1 MNLIYKTVGELNR
14 GMYIYY
20 PQGPNRNAFKRCS
33 ITVLREE
40 DDEASVLKLL
50 FEMGLAKLAERDQII
65 LSFPNPVNRQWKADI
80 DGDDVRAFNIFQ
92 DAMAK
97 PDNRP
102 METRPDGFPTYE
114 YMMSTWHP
122 MNDTKYVIGIGSGG
136 DMACTLAS
144 CYPENIAAVLCVNAD
159 LSEQALS
166 KAVYAPMPICLVNC
180 TDKARD
186 YFIEANSADI
196 VNKNEYRAIYKNK
209 ENPLQSVVVDTVNK
223 ELSSDLMEKVWNKM
237 FRKVRRTNT
246 GAHGDCQPRMDI
258 SEAGFE
264 IYIDDARLDEQ
275 EKKPHTWFTHLPSYV
290 KKTQD
295 KKVPLLMFFH
305 GGSDNPAEAAEM
317 SKFYELGEKEGFIT
331 VYPWGTNKTS
341 WNCDM
346 AEDEEDD
353 VGFTVS
359 LINYMIEHYPVDKSR
374 IYLSGFS
381 NGAAHAQAVAMTH
394 PELIAAICHIDSNWP
409 GKRLGVSEFNYE
421 EHRPFRLA
429 IEKKKSFDY
438 RMPVWY
444 TYGNREPSYP
454 VYRGCSQQHQY
465 DFWKKYNNIEIQ
477 STPELDNPHPCGC
490 GVPGQ
495 KYELLKPSLR
505 HPHHE
510 YDVHRFYS
518 MDDKPINLY
527 NYVLMRDK
535 GHDIADMDPAL
546 GWTYV
551 KQFRR
556 LPDGKIEIIGL
567 D

>member
-1 MNLIYKTVGELNR
+1 MNLIYKTISDLNR

-20 PQGPNRNAFKRCS
+20 PQGSNRNAFKRCS
-33 ITVLREE
+33 ITVLRED

-50 FEMGLAKLAERDQII
+50 LETGLAKLAEKDQII
-65 LSFPNPVNRQWKADI
+65 LSFPNPLNRKWDATLA
-80 DGDDVRAFNIFQ
+80 GDDVKAFNIFQ
-92 DAMAK
+92 DAMSK
-97 PDNRP
+97 PDDKP
-102 METRPDGFPTYE
+102 LETRSDGFPTYE

-122 MNDTKYVIGIGSGG
+122 MNDTKYLIGIGSGG
-136 DMACTLAS
+136 DLACALAA
-144 CYPENIAAVLCVNAD
+144 CYPDNIAGVLCVNAD
-159 LSEQALS
+159 LSDEALK
-166 KAVYAPMPICLVNC
+166 KAVYAPMPISLVNC
-180 TDKARD
+180 SERAGD
-186 YFIEANSADI
+186 YFIEANDADL
-196 VNKNEYRAIYKNK
+196 VDKNEYRSIYKNK
-209 ENPLQSVVVDTVNK
+209 INPLQAVVEDTFNK
-223 ELSSDLMEKVWNKM
+223 ELSCTLIDKVWNKM
-237 FRKVRRTNT
+237 LRNVRRTNT
-246 GAHGDCQPRMDI
+246 GAHGDIQPRMDI
-258 SEAGFE
+258 SKVPFE
-264 IYIDDARLDEQ
+264 LHLDDTRLDQ
-275 EKKPHTWFTHLPSYV
+275 ELRTPHTWFTHLPSYV
-290 KKTQD
+290 TKKQD
-295 KKVPLLMFFH
+295 KKLPLLMFFH

-317 SKFYELGEKEGFIT
+317 SKFHELGEKEGFIT
-331 VYPWGTNKTS
+331 VYPWGSNKTS

-346 AEDEEDD
+346 AEDEPDD

-359 LINYMIEHYPVDKSR
+359 LINYMIDNYPVDKSR

-381 NGAAHAQAVAMTH
+381 NGAAQAQAVAMTH

-409 GKRLGVSEFNYE
+409 GRRLGVSEFNYE

-429 IEKKKSFDY
+429 MEKKKNFDY

-465 DFWKKYNNIEIQ
+465 DFWKKYNNIEIVA
-477 STPELDNPHPCGC
+477 TPELENPHPCGC

-518 MDDKPINLY
+518 MDDEPTNLY

-546 GWTYV
+546 AWAYV

-556 LPDGKIEIIGL
+556 LPDGKIEIMEGK
-567 D
+567 

>member
-1 MNLIYKTVGELNR
+1 
-14 GMYIYY
+14 
-20 PQGPNRNAFKRCS
+20 
-33 ITVLREE
+33 
-40 DDEASVLKLL
+40 
-50 FEMGLAKLAERDQII
+50 
-65 LSFPNPVNRQWKADI
+65 
-80 DGDDVRAFNIFQ
+80 
-92 DAMAK
+92 
-97 PDNRP
+97 
-102 METRPDGFPTYE
+102 
-114 YMMSTWHP
+114 
-122 MNDTKYVIGIGSGG
+122 
-136 DMACTLAS
+136 
-144 CYPENIAAVLCVNAD
+144 
-159 LSEQALS
+159 
-166 KAVYAPMPICLVNC
+166 
-180 TDKARD
+180 
-186 YFIEANSADI
+186 
-196 VNKNEYRAIYKNK
+196 
-209 ENPLQSVVVDTVNK
+209 
-223 ELSSDLMEKVWNKM
+223 
-237 FRKVRRTNT
+237 
-246 GAHGDCQPRMDI
+246 
-258 SEAGFE
+258 
-264 IYIDDARLDEQ
+264 
-275 EKKPHTWFTHLPSYV
+275 
-290 KKTQD
+290 
-295 KKVPLLMFFH
+295 MFFH

-317 SKFYELGEKEGFIT
+317 SKFHELGEKEGFIT